1 MKIRLLLCLVIF
13 YIIAAFGWWL
23 YSLIK
28 FTNNQQ
34 VSKIEAIQYE
44 NQFLRNQVGYF
55 FLSLNPAADSN
66 PNQIY
71 NNNKAAFN
79 QYLNSILTKSKYV
92 KSYSINKNETSYFA
106 FFNFEIDKPTLLK
119 IEEEHK
125 RKLRA
130 YYSEAIVFSLA
141 VILGVWWVFSKLESL
156 LNLNRMQNNF
166 LLSVTHELKTPL
178 AAIKL
183 SAQTLNIRKLNEQQ
197 HALVL
202 NQTISNADR
211 LNELIDNVLLTTRI
225 DGSSYDYQMEEINIT
240 QLISNE
246 ANAIFVTP
254 HFEGKLTLTAEEYTL
269 MGDTLSLRLVFSNI
283 LQNALK
289 YAGNN
294 AEISCK
300 ITKIDNQVKIQIA
313 DNGPGILPNERKKIF
328 KKFYRIGDENTRET
342 KGTGLG
348 LFIVKQILKQHKA
361 KILVENNQPKGTIF
375 TLIFNKK

>member
-1 MKIRLLLCLVIF
+1 MKIRLLLCLVIL

-28 FTNNQQ
+28 FTNNEQ
-34 VSKIEAIQYE
+34 VRKIETIQYE

-55 FLSLNPAADSN
+55 FLSLKPSSDST
-66 PNQIY
+66 PHQIY
-71 NNNKAAFN
+71 SKNKGAFN
-79 QYLNSILTKSKYV
+79 QYLSSILSKSKYV
-92 KSYSINKNETSYFA
+92 KTYSINKNENSYFA
-106 FFNFEIDKPTLLK
+106 FFNFEIDKSTLLK
-119 IEEEHK
+119 IENEHK

-141 VILGVWWVFSKLESL
+141 VILGVFWVFSKLESL
-156 LNLNRMQNNF
+156 LNLNKMQNNF

-183 SAQTLNIRKLNEQQ
+183 SAQTLNSRKLNEQQ
-197 HALVL
+197 YAQVL

-225 DGSSYDYQMEEINIT
+225 DGSSYNYQMEEINIT
-240 QLISNE
+240 QLIIKE
-246 ANAIFVTP
+246 ANAIFIPP
-254 HFEGKLTLTAEEYTL
+254 HFEGQLNISKEEHTIL
-269 MGDTLSLRLVFSNI
+269 GDIISLRLVISNI

-294 AEISCK
+294 ANINCNIS
-300 ITKIDNQVKIQIA
+300 KIDNQVKIQIA
-313 DNGPGILPNERKKIF
+313 DNGPGILPNERRKIF
-328 KKFYRIGDENTRET
+328 NKFYRIGDENTRKT

-348 LFIVKQILKQHKA
+348 LFIVKQIIKQHKA
-361 KILVENNQPKGTIF
+361 KIVVENNNPKGTVF
-375 TLIFNKK
+375 TLIFNQK